1 MIDLTIFVARMIILE
16 ERFGRKLGQAVQL
29 EYRECLDA
37 LSTEDFITASKLIFA
52 RDTFFPSPIRF
63 LEVLNGDV
71 EAQALEAWTGIMVRA
86 SSGAGFSTDPGSKE
100 RRILNAA
107 TGGNGSAVVGM
118 EPFALERVEKRF
130 IKLWAADDRK
140 QALEAAKPVQALPSA
155 QQASQVLKQIGASFK
170 RVS

>member
-1 MIDLTIFVARMIILE
+1 MIDLTTFVARMIILE

-29 EYRECLDA
+29 EYRECLEA

-71 EAQALEAWTGIMVRA
+71 EAQALEAWTGIMGRA
-86 SSGAGFSTDPGSKE
+86 LSGAGFSTDPGSKE

-118 EPFALERVEKRF
+118 ELFALERVEKKF
-130 IKLWAADDRK
+130 IKLWVADDRK
-140 QALEAAKPVQALPSA
+140 QALEDAKPVQALPSA
-155 QQASQVLKQIGASFK
+155 QQVSQVLERVGASFK
-170 RVS
+170 KVS